1 MYSDA
6 VWEKDGQALSFLNRP
21 SRRGSRWIPTGRER
35 HFSAETVSWLTF
47 LAPTV
52 RKRYTY
58 ICINTTKEG
67 NENGKSCTRYYFTSV
82 LCTRIHSSKTRL
94 CTERPQN
101 RIWEWLYAHRHLVW
115 NRRRLKLEFRRKT
128 PPLVVNWCSRH
139 AALPGCGNFSPLG
152 PNSGWWRT
160 FSNVLLQCR
169 AALLL
174 MWWPGPGEISRHRL
188 LQLLLLSNEQCMWC
202 WCVRN
207 SAKTFVTQN

>member
-1 MYSDA
+1 MLFGKRM
-6 VWEKDGQALSFLNRP
+6 VKPCP
-21 SRRGSRWIPTGRER
+21 SKIGHRDTVHVGFPPVATRER

-58 ICINTTKEG
+58 ICINTTKKVMRTV
-67 NENGKSCTRYYFTSV
+67 KSVHDINLLQYF
-82 LCTRIHSSKTRL
+82 LQGFKALKTRL
-94 CTERPQN
+94 CTEHPQN
-101 RIWEWLYAHRHLVW
+101 RIWEWLYGHRHLVW

-202 WCVRN
+202 WFVRN
-207 SAKTFVTQN
+207 ST

>member
-1 MYSDA
+1 MVMRTVKA
-6 VWEKDGQALSFLNRP
+6 VHDINLLQYFWQRFIAL
-21 SRRGSRWIPTGRER
+21 
-35 HFSAETVSWLTF
+35 
-47 LAPTV
+47 
-52 RKRYTY
+52 
-58 ICINTTKEG
+58 
-67 NENGKSCTRYYFTSV
+67 
-82 LCTRIHSSKTRL
+82 KTRL
-94 CTERPQN
+94 CTEHPQN

-188 LQLLLLSNEQCMWC
+188 LQLLLLSNEQWMWC
-202 WCVRN
+202 WFVRN
-207 SAKTFVTQN
+207 SKDVCDTKLVLFRFKIVQLHRI